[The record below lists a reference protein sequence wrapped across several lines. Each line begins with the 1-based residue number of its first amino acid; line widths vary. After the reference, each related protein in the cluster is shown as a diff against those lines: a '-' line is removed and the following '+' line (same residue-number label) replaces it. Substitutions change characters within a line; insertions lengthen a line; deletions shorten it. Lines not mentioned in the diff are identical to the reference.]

1 MEVVKSLLVSEVFFP
16 LFEREDAQLDAVAR
30 ALDTGFYGRIEVGAL
45 GSAANRRRL
54 RDLAKARGAEL
65 TVWTIPTMTAEK
77 LSLSS
82 PDAAL
87 RRHTVERLR
96 TLVGEAA
103 ACGAELIGIPSG
115 ADPGP
120 ALRRDATRY
129 LADSLLSLK
138 EKLAEHPGVALLIE
152 PLDREVHK
160 RQLIGP
166 MEEAV
171 ELVKA
176 VRAAGVPLFICWD
189 SAHEALGGAD
199 LLTSFALAAPYM
211 AQFHLCN
218 AVLDPASA
226 LYGDYHLPVGEA
238 PEFASDGYLT
248 LDVAAQVLRAAQALG
263 AAQPQ
268 EDGPG
273 SRLSV
278 TLEVRTQ
285 PDGDGFETEA
295 LVRAF
300 LQAAFDRARG
310 TLGA

>member
-1 MEVVKSLLVSEVFFP
+1 MEIQKSLLVSEVFFP
-16 LFEREDAQLDAVAR
+16 LREREDAQLDAIAR
-30 ALDTGFYGRIEVGAL
+30 ALDTGFYGRVEVGAL
-45 GSAANRRRL
+45 ASAENRRRL
-54 RDLAKARGAEL
+54 RELVRAHGAEL
-65 TVWTIPTMTAEK
+65 TVWTIPTMTAEN

-87 RRHTVERLR
+87 RRHTLLRLR
-96 TLVGEAA
+96 TLIDEAA
-103 ACGAELIGIPSG
+103 SCGAGLIGIPSG

-120 ALRRDATRY
+120 ALRPEATKY
-129 LADSLLSLK
+129 LADSLCSLR
-138 EKLAEHPGVALLIE
+138 EKLSEYPDAALLIE

-171 ELVKA
+171 GLVKG
-176 VRAAGVPLFICWD
+176 VRAAGVPLYICWD

-199 LLTSFALAAPYM
+199 LQASFALAAPYM

-226 LYGDYHLPVGEA
+226 LYGDYHLPVGKA
-238 PEFASDGYLT
+238 PDYAAEGYLT
-248 LDVAAQVLRAAQALG
+248 LDVAAQVLRTAEALG
-263 AAQPQ
+263 GA
-268 EDGPG
+268 PG
-273 SRLSV
+273 RQLSV
-278 TLEVRTQ
+278 TVEIRTQ

-300 LQAAFDRARG
+300 LQAAFARAQIRP
-310 TLGA
+310 GA